1 MALMDCLLTGCA
13 LPLQNHPGKGV
24 TAQIPDANS
33 KDPSHM
39 QPKGSKQQQHSSSS
53 SSLSVAIGNR
63 LLLQEQGVQLLPE
76 VEEFMQS
83 REGMGQTCVLVGVN
97 GKAVAALAVAD
108 PLKPEAAG
116 VVAALQQQV
125 RYRGL
130 SCVVDGKRCCL

>member
-1 MALMDCLLTGCA
+1 
-13 LPLQNHPGKGV
+13 
-24 TAQIPDANS
+24 
-33 KDPSHM
+33 M
-39 QPKGSKQQQHSSSS
+39 QPKGSRQQPHSSSS
-53 SSLSVAIGNR
+53 SSSLAVAIGNR

-125 RYRGL
+125 SLGGWAVWAVYRPPKGA
-130 SCVVDGKRCCL
+130 GGG